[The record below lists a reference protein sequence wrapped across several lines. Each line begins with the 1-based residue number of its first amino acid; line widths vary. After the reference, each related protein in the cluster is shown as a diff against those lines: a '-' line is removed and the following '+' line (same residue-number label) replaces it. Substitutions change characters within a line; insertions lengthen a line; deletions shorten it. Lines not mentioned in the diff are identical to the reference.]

1 MHACQTVLFFKKWVA
16 ARGTWLYCSYWSY
29 PICSRGERGSSF
41 HWGYSHRVIRWLFP
55 GVIVHIPWIN
65 LLFPKPFFPLL
76 FLFFLIFL
84 IFFFILM
91 LFLAVPHFLC
101 FMLNTLSTPF
111 LFSMG
116 KSAHVLRRS
125 CPINRSYL
133 KARKK
138 INFLYIGGK
147 WTATRV
153 YSFHQVGGIN
163 KRLNSVAYVGIRLEY
178 LCWPSD
184 YYKLEEIAENSFS
197 CLF

>member
-1 MHACQTVLFFKKWVA
+1 MALPSIEGILIGSFGGFSLEWLCTSHESTCFFQN
-16 ARGTWLYCSYWSY
+16 LSSLCSS
-29 PICSRGERGSSF
+29 SSF
-41 HWGYSHRVIRWLFP
+41 S
-55 GVIVHIPWIN
+55 
-65 LLFPKPFFPLL
+65 FF
-76 FLFFLIFL
+76 
-84 IFFFILM
+84 IFFISM